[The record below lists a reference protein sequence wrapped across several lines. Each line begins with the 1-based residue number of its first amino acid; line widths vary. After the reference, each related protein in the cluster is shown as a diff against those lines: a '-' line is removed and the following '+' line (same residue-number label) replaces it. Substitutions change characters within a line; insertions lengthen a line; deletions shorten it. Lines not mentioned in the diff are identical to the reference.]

1 MQSTLN
7 QPTVIMLVGIP
18 GSGKST
24 WIKDFLSACADKD
37 SWTVLGTDLIIDEHA
52 EERGISYQEANKT
65 LNRKK
70 VESKFKAQLRDAF
83 KKNMNVLWDQT
94 NVGRNAR
101 AKKLAMIPATYNVE
115 AVVFELDR
123 DEVNRR
129 LAKRQTETGKFVPNF
144 VVDQMMADYSRP
156 SKTEGFSKVQ
166 VINS

>member
-1 MQSTLN
+1 MQPNFN

-24 WIKDFLSACADKD
+24 WVRDFLSTCVDKN
-37 SWTVLGTDLIIDEHA
+37 SWTVLGTDLIIDEYA
-52 EERGISYQEANKT
+52 EEKGISYQDAHKT
-65 LNRKK
+65 LTRKK

-101 AKKLAMIPATYNVE
+101 AKKLAMIPANYNVE